1 MPPDGSPPAK
11 PSLTPEQWRIVFLIA
26 AVQFVN
32 ILDFVI
38 MMPLGPQLAPGLGI
52 SEANLGVVN
61 GAYTAA
67 AAVAGL
73 LGAFFLDRFDRR
85 TALAVAVLG
94 LVLGTAAGGFAT
106 SLPTLV
112 AARLLAGSFGGP
124 ATSLSFSIISDV
136 IPPAMR
142 GRAMGTV
149 MGAFSVASIVGVPAG
164 LALGEA
170 FSWRAPL
177 FAVAALGAV
186 VLVGAVR
193 ALPALTSHL
202 GRPRQP
208 VAQELLGLLAQPLV
222 RRSYL
227 MTAAVM
233 AGGFI
238 LIPNIASYLQLN
250 LGLPPTKVKYAYF
263 FGGFA
268 SIAATQ
274 LGGRLV
280 DLFGSLR
287 VGTFGAV
294 TLIAVVYEF
303 FFVEHGAIAP
313 YWVYLAFVGFM
324 LAQGLRNVSY
334 NTLASKVPEPHVRA
348 RFQSMQ
354 SAVQH
359 AASASAA
366 MGSSALLTKVGEGSA
381 AHLDGMGTVAMV
393 CMTLAAVLPLFLW
406 TVERGV
412 RARVGGA
419 S

>member
-1 MPPDGSPPAK
+1 MPPSSDK
-11 PSLTPEQWRIVFLIA
+11 PSLTPEQWRIVLLIA

-38 MMPLGPQLAPGLGI
+38 VMPLGPQLAPGLGI
-52 SEANLGVVN
+52 SEANLGIVN

-67 AAVAGL
+67 AAIAGL

-94 LVLGTAAGGFAT
+94 LVVGTAAGGFAV

-112 AARLLAGSFGGP
+112 AARLLAGAFGGP

-136 IPPAMR
+136 IPPHLR

-149 MGAFSVASIVGVPAG
+149 MGAFSVASIVGVPVG
-164 LALGEA
+164 LALGEWW
-170 FSWRAPL
+170 SWRAPL

-193 ALPALTSHL
+193 ALPPLTGHL
-202 GRPRQP
+202 GRASLP
-208 VAQELLGLLAQPLV
+208 VSQELLGLLKQPLV
-222 RRSYL
+222 RRSYV
-227 MTAAVM
+227 MTAVVM

-250 LGLPPTKVKYAYF
+250 LGLPAEKVKYAYF

-280 DLFGSLR
+280 DAFGSLR
-287 VGTFGAV
+287 VGTFGAA

-303 FFVEHGAIAP
+303 FFVPHGTVEP
-313 YWVYLAFVGFM
+313 YWVYLGFIGFM

-334 NTLASKVPEPHVRA
+334 NTLASKVPEPHLRA

-359 AASASAA
+359 GSAA
-366 MGSSALLTKVGEGSA
+366 AAAVGSSALLTKVGDGPA
-381 AHLDGMGTVAMV
+381 AKLLGMPTLALV
-393 CMTLAAVLPLFLW
+393 CMGLAAVLPGLLW
-406 TVERGV
+406 VVERGV
-412 RARVGGA
+412 RRVLPM
-419 S
+419 